1 MNPLARWNALSAR
14 ERILIGA
21 ALAVA
26 VVVTLRFGLFGGEP
40 EGESAGVDAQ
50 WVQVAKVEN
59 YRRILARAKAAETQS
74 ADIQARFEAD
84 QERLAAG
91 ATATQ
96 VGAELQGQIGTLA
109 ADAGLNVLSSQL
121 LKEEEV
127 DGFKRVG
134 VRLTLSGSLE
144 GIAKL
149 LSSIEG
155 GEKDL
160 VVAHLEINRKLGTV
174 RRPTTPQ
181 AGTTAA
187 PPPPPLTVSLEVK
200 TFMRQAT

>member
-1 MNPLARWNALSAR
+1 MNLLARWSALSAR
-14 ERILIGA
+14 ERILIGS
-21 ALAVA
+21 ALTVA
-26 VVVTLRFGLFGGEP
+26 LIVTLRYGVFSSSTEA
-40 EGESAGVDAQ
+40 ESAGVDAQ

-59 YRRILARAKAAETQS
+59 YRRILARAKATEQQS
-74 ADIQARFEAD
+74 AEIQARFEAD
-84 QERLAAG
+84 QNRLTSG

-96 VGAELQGQIGTLA
+96 VGAELQGLIQTFA

-144 GIAKL
+144 GVAKL
-149 LSSIEG
+149 LSSVEG

-181 AGTTAA
+181 PGTAA
-187 PPPPPLTVSLEVK
+187 PPPPPPLTVSLEVK